1 MQENQYIAIK
11 KSPAIN
17 GKIAI
22 QGSKNS
28 ALALVAAAC
37 LNDQLVQL
45 NNVPDLRDF
54 RLIEA
59 MLTKVGIL
67 TYREGQGFYVDARLA
82 SDYVLDY
89 ALTADFRASYYFI
102 AALLKKFKKV
112 SLSYP
117 GGDDFGSRPIDQHFK
132 GMKKL
137 GARIEEAGSH
147 YTVYADNLV
156 GTEFHFEVVTSGA
169 TINLM
174 LIATLASGSTTLTN
188 CASDPEVVDVANFLN
203 LMGHHIVGAGTDT
216 ITITPNP
223 QAPTKEVKYTVIPDR
238 LIAGSFL
245 MLPGIL
251 GGEITV
257 TNAIPEHLN
266 SVLFALEDMGLEITR
281 TDTGITAR
289 KVNAINGM
297 RLVTGM
303 YPLFATDLQQPLT
316 ALMLYAN
323 TPSSVQ
329 DNVYYNRFSHVE
341 ELAKMGVQLGRQ
353 NNIAFIHGN
362 QYRDLV
368 GDADVNCR
376 DVRAGTCLLFAALG
390 STGETR
396 LHDVKHLF
404 RGYENLVG
412 NLQSLGINIEL
423 REEAEAQFSYY

>member
-1 MQENQYIAIK
+1 MQENQYIAVK
-11 KSPAIN
+11 KSPAVHGN
-17 GKIAI
+17 IAI

-37 LNDQLVQL
+37 LNDNVVHLK
-45 NNVPDLRDF
+45 NVPDLRDF
-54 RLIEA
+54 RLIEK
-59 MLTKVGIL
+59 MLAKVGIH
-67 TYREGQGFYVDARLA
+67 TSREAEEFLVDARLA
-82 SDYVLDY
+82 TDYVLDFDI
-89 ALTADFRASYYFI
+89 TADFRASYYFI
-102 AALLKKFKKV
+102 APLLKKFKKV
-112 SLSYP
+112 TLSYP

-137 GARIEEAGSH
+137 GARIEPEGSH

-174 LIATLASGSTTLTN
+174 LIATLASGKTTFTN
-188 CASDPEVVDVANFLN
+188 CATDPEVVDVANFLN

-216 ITITPNP
+216 ITITPN
-223 QAPTKEVKYTVIPDR
+223 QNLHIHELKYTVIPDR
-238 LIAGSFL
+238 LIAGSLL
-245 MLPGIL
+245 MLPGIV
-251 GGEITV
+251 GGDVTI
-257 TNAIPEHLN
+257 TNAIPEHLA
-266 SVLFALEDMGLEITR
+266 SLLFALEDMGLEITR
-281 TDTGITAR
+281 TSTGITSR
-289 KVNAINGM
+289 KVGSINGM

-316 ALMLYAN
+316 ALMLYAD

-341 ELAKMGVQLGRQ
+341 ELAKMGIHLGRQ
-353 NNIAFIHGN
+353 NNVAFIHGHH
-362 QYRDLV
+362 YRDLV
-368 GDADVNCR
+368 ADADVNCR

-390 STGETR
+390 AEGETR

-412 NLQSLGINIEL
+412 DLSSLGINIEL
-423 REEAEAQFSYY
+423 RQEVEV